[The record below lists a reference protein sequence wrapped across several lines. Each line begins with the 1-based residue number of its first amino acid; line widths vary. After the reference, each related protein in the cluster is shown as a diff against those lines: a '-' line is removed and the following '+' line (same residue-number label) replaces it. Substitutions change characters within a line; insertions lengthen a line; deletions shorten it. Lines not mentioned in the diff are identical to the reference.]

1 MASIFENNVVSAD
14 EVKEMIG
21 IDPALI
27 NDDGNPSN
35 KVERLIYQA
44 QQTICAYVLRNY
56 KRNAV
61 RMYQTL
67 LSEEEK
73 AHFKMA
79 VALQVKYIMYNGDRG
94 NEPISETEANMLS
107 KNVLNELAFCR
118 DMVSSKL
125 GGNGG
130 LMDFYWYEMSGR

>member
-1 MASIFENNVVSAD
+1 MASIFENLVITAD
-14 EVKEMIG
+14 EIKELVG
-21 IDPALI
+21 IDPSMI
-27 NDDGNPSN
+27 VDDANPSN

-44 QQTICAYVLRNY
+44 QETITAYCLRNY

-61 RMYQTL
+61 RMYEKL
-67 LSEEEK
+67 FNDEEK

-94 NEPISETEANMLS
+94 NESARENEADMISQ
-107 KNVLNELAFCR
+107 NVLNELAHCR
-118 DMVSSKL
+118 NLVSNKL

-130 LMDFYWYEMSGR
+130 LLDWYFYEMSGR